1 MLYITVTRSVS
12 ADPNTVITADFLNL
26 LGTPI
31 IEVKGTIDGAGSIT
45 LSDGAVTTQKL
56 ADASSEVTG
65 VTNTKLAYMPTL
77 TLKGNDGLSSLP
89 PQDLSAAEV
98 RTMLGLVPDATTVET
113 SGSNLRIKDAGVTG
127 AKLASL
133 AVTAPKLDLRPPA
146 TITTT
151 TGTLTVANN
160 LCFNIEPAS
169 SAACSYQLAFAAAT
183 TGGDIAVDEGK
194 TVTVRVKSPG
204 GGGTTY
210 SLAFTLSAGLT
221 LRWKGGAAIIPSA
234 SAGQVDLIVFTR
246 IGNNVY
252 AAPSQSYTG

>member
-1 MLYITVTRSVS
+1 MLYVVVTRSVS
-12 ADPNTVITADFLNL
+12 ADANTLITADFLNL

-45 LSDGAVTTQKL
+45 LSDGSVTTQKL
-56 ADASSEVTG
+56 ADSSSGTTG
-65 VTNTKLAYMPTL
+65 ATNDKLAYMPTL
-77 TLKGNDGLSSLP
+77 TLKGNSTGSLAA
-89 PQDLSAAEV
+89 PQDLTVAQV
-98 RTMLGLVPDATTVET
+98 RTLLDLTADGTTLEH
-113 SGSNLRIKDAGVTG
+113 SGGTVRVKDSGVTG

-169 SAACSYQLAFAAAT
+169 SAACSYQLAFSAAT

-194 TVTVRVKSPG
+194 TITVRVKSPG

-210 SLAFTLSAGLT
+210 SLAFTLSSGLT
-221 LRWKGGAAIIPSA
+221 FRWKGDAPITPSA